1 MKLLLVIALCGFVAA
16 APNVQ
21 KHDVIVVDNLQN
33 DIQNQN
39 WMVDILINQLINII
53 RSFINNGM
61 GIIGIPPLDPL
72 ILDNFHLDIP
82 AGLINLDLQL
92 KDIFISG
99 LGGFVV
105 HRSKLELKDL
115 SFDIDVS
122 VPRLEIRAGLYNLT
136 GDLLTA
142 IPIYG
147 EGKAEFIVEDFRIK
161 ATLFLKQSD
170 DEKSVI
176 IDRIEG
182 ATFEIPSFKS
192 NLDGVIGG
200 GDIDAIVNAIVEEVL
215 IDYVIRFRG
224 AITNIA
230 TTLII
235 VIGNPILELFD
246 TWQFIAALL
255 PRA

>member
-1 MKLLLVIALCGFVAA
+1 MKLLLVIALCGFVTA

-21 KHDVIVVDNLQN
+21 KHEVIVVDNLPN
-33 DIQNQN
+33 EIENQN

-53 RSFINNGM
+53 RSFINNGI

-72 ILDNFHLDIP
+72 TLDNFHLDIP

-92 KDIFISG
+92 ENILVAG
-99 LGGFVV
+99 LGSFVV
-105 HRSKLELKDL
+105 HKSKLDLKDL
-115 SFDIDVS
+115 SFDVDVS
-122 VPRLEIRAGLYNLT
+122 VPRLEIKAGLYNLT

-161 ATLFLKQSD
+161 ATFFLKQSD

-192 NLDGVIGG
+192 NLDGAIGG

-215 IDYVIRFRG
+215 VDYVIRFRG
-224 AITNIA
+224 AISNIA
-230 TTLII
+230 TLLII

-246 TWQFIAALL
+246 TWQFIASLL